1 MQTIGSSAVEHASL
15 SGDRSASSLS
25 PSTVEAS
32 GRVHPQTVRTELD
45 PVDDRLEQISQSDIG
60 QPATASRLCRKRSAS
75 AMMREYRPMAARFV
89 ERGLADPV

>member
-45 PVDDRLEQISQSDIG
+45 RSTIALSKSPH
-60 QPATASRLCRKRSAS
+60 PAPASRLCSTKRSAS
-75 AMMREYRPMAARFV
+75 ANDA
-89 ERGLADPV
+89 GISADGSPVRRA